1 MTYVLHSASMHV
13 RSPVRVAGLV
23 ALPGLEQLL
32 GDPSHGVK
40 VVLGGSQLLHV
51 LEIVRD
57 IVLLEVVLERLP
69 VLIPVVDH
77 RLLRSLHGRG
87 DVDNVGRRP
96 RCLLSA
102 AGPVVRGILA
112 FPLTT
117 LGRLGGSSGLSGGR
131 RSAHVQRGPV
141 VVVYTSHV
149 VLEVPLARKPVSR
162 MGAVTALVG
171 AQVGLVSMAVH
182 GVSLTL
188 VSEKAC
194 GRREAGVL
202 ARVHLASVGLQV
214 GVDKF
219 ATSGDWSDS
228 MHISNIY
235 RGREDLTHSCTSAS
249 RACGCNWTG
258 PPMGSGKVHRLGE
271 MHSGKEGGPGQKI
284 HHRRWCDAQRK
295 GARQMHPH

>member
-1 MTYVLHSASMHV
+1 MPPGADVTVGTVTVLV
-13 RSPVRVAGLV
+13 
-23 ALPGLEQLL
+23 
-32 GDPSHGVK
+32 
-40 VVLGGSQLLHV
+40 
-51 LEIVRD
+51 
-57 IVLLEVVLERLP
+57 
-69 VLIPVVDH
+69 
-77 RLLRSLHGRG
+77 
-87 DVDNVGRRP
+87 
-96 RCLLSA
+96 
-102 AGPVVRGILA
+102 
-112 FPLTT
+112 T
-117 LGRLGGSSGLSGGR
+117 
-131 RSAHVQRGPV
+131 V
-141 VVVYTSHV
+141 VVVNPGLDFVMVVNTVEKVVETRVLVTVGVVRSVTVTVDVTGEEVSVIVVVDASHV
-149 VLEVPLARKPVSR
+149 VLEVPLAGESVSGKRPVASF
-162 MGAVTALVG
+162 VG
-171 AQVGLVSMAVH
+171 AQIRLVSMAVH

-194 GRREAGVL
+194 SRREAGVL

-219 ATSGDWSDS
+219 ATSGDWSDP

-249 RACGCNWTG
+249 RACGCNRTG